1 MPTIGAENTEAAAGQ
16 AASEQAVSV
25 INIPAFVEIFY
36 LRAVNFD
43 SEFKRLAAWF
53 YPKREFVR
61 RIFTVHE
68 RSFEG
73 LAEVVYTEDGNSVTV
88 KASVINILVSN
99 TGGSFQNNGKDL
111 TGSMCFSV
119 KMDPARFPKWAK
131 FRNGIL
137 TFRLQNGRKHQFHC
151 VY

>member
-1 MPTIGAENTEAAAGQ
+1 MLTIGAENAEAAAGQ

-36 LRAVNFD
+36 LRAVRFN

-61 RIFTVHE
+61 RNFTIHE

-88 KASVINILVSN
+88 KASAVNFLVSN
-99 TGGSFQNNGKDL
+99 TGDSFQNNGEDL
-111 TGSMCFSV
+111 TGSVCFSV
-119 KMDPARFPKWAK
+119 KMDPSRFPNWAK

-137 TFRLQNGRKHQFHC
+137 TFRLQNGRKFQFQC